1 MELIFCGKR
10 VARTV
15 FVLQK
20 YSHISVILWGYVLI
34 WYACGDGSIDVKG
47 RRQIAAKALDF
58 RYFSA
63 PDSFERVERVIV
75 CGNLSKGK
83 SAQKV

>member
-34 WYACGDGSIDVKG
+34 WYACGECSVVTKKNCLNSSFLRI
-47 RRQIAAKALDF
+47 REIE
-58 RYFSA
+58 YF
-63 PDSFERVERVIV
+63 FEV
-75 CGNLSKGK
+75 
-83 SAQKV
+83 

>member
-20 YSHISVILWGYVLI
+20 YFSYFRILVGYVLI
-34 WYACGDGSIDVKG
+34 WYARRDGYVAFTLQLNQNNCANGI
-47 RRQIAAKALDF
+47 QIFVF
-58 RYFSA
+58 RLFFILYFCLKY
-63 PDSFERVERVIV
+63 VI
-75 CGNLSKGK
+75 LYL
-83 SAQKV
+83 